1 MTTTR
6 PCESCSMPIET
17 GHYCQYCV
25 DDQGQLQPFE
35 ERLERMMAFQQR
47 RTPDASRAELE
58 AATLAY
64 MARMPAW
71 RDHPRVKAKVEVVLD
86 RTGKI
91 TKEEPRRPKDHD

>member
-1 MTTTR
+1 MSDKH

-17 GHYCQYCV
+17 GRYCQYCA
-25 DDQGQLQPFE
+25 DEKGQLQPFE
-35 ERLERMMAFQQR
+35 ERFERFIAFQQR

-71 RDHPRVKAKVEVVLD
+71 KDHPRVK
-86 RTGKI
+86 GG
-91 TKEEPRRPKDHD
+91 